1 MTDQGEMTMKIIE
14 EIEKGFLR
22 KDVPE
27 FRVGDTLKIHVK
39 IKEGDKE
46 RIQLF
51 SGQVIARKGIG
62 INASATLRKISYGE
76 GVERVFLVNSPMI
89 ARIEVAKREPVRRAK
104 LYYTRQSTSGKAQ

>member
-1 MTDQGEMTMKIIE
+1 MKIIE

-22 KDVPE
+22 KDIPE

-46 RIQLF
+46 RLQLF
-51 SGQVIARKGIG
+51 AGQVIARKGCG
-62 INASATLRKISYGE
+62 INASATLRRISYGE

-89 ARIEVAKREPVRRAK
+89 ARIEVAKRVPVRRAK

>member
-1 MTDQGEMTMKIIE
+1 MTDQGETAMKIIE

-22 KDVPE
+22 KDLPE
-27 FRVGDTLKIHVK
+27 FRVGDTLKVHVK

-51 SGQVIARKGIG
+51 LGQVIARKGSG

-76 GVERVFLVNSPMI
+76 GVERVFLINSPMI

-104 LYYTRQSTSGKAQ
+104 LYYTRESMSGKAH

>member
-1 MTDQGEMTMKIIE
+1 MKIIE

-22 KDVPE
+22 KDLPE
-27 FRVGDTLKIHVK
+27 FRVGDTLKVHVK

-51 SGQVIARKGIG
+51 LGQVIARKGSG

-76 GVERVFLVNSPMI
+76 GVERVFLLNSPMI

-104 LYYTRQSTSGKAQ
+104 LYYTRESMSGKAQ